1 MTLDDRVAAEAMR
14 LRQIGLTQRQVADNL
29 GIDVKTVGRLEAAK
43 APKEVL
49 DDEERRRRRSEQRRK
64 RARQTAKNFDPN
76 SGQRILEKVL
86 RPKGRVCAGKLAF
99 TGEGVGGLSECL
111 TVLSV
116 YNKGTRCAS
125 CERTWILGG
134 NFRLSDFDSP
144 E

>member
-1 MTLDDRVAAEAMR
+1 MALDEDEKRRRRAEQRRRRA
-14 LRQIGLTQRQVADNL
+14 RQVA
-29 GIDVKTVGRLEAAK
+29 
-43 APKEVL
+43 
-49 DDEERRRRRSEQRRK
+49 
-64 RARQTAKNFDPN
+64 KNYDPN

-86 RPKGRVCAGKLAF
+86 RPKGRVCAGKPAVLF
-99 TGEGVGGLSECL
+99 GEPGGSVVNGTAGIAEQDEGTVACG

-125 CERTWILGG
+125 CERTWVLNG